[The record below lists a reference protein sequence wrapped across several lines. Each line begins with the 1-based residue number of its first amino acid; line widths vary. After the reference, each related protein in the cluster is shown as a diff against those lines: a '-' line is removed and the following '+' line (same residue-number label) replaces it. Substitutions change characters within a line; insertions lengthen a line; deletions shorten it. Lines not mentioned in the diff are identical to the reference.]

1 MPGCRAI
8 QALYEAIAVPPG
20 NQRTSLS
27 KCQNAKSDLSDI
39 CPQGGGAAG
48 STMRQRM
55 FASEATLW
63 CGRVSVVRGRG

>member
-27 KCQNAKSDLSDI
+27 TCQNAKSDLSRI
-39 CPQGGGAAG
+39 CSQGGGAAG
-48 STMRQRM
+48 RRVDH
-55 FASEATLW
+55 EAEDV
-63 CGRVSVVRGRG
+63 RVRGDPVVWEGECG